1 MTNQGLPSVGTVHS
15 FERTLTDDDM
25 AVFSHLTGDLSPL
38 HTDPDKARRLGFD
51 NALIYGLLA
60 GSLISRLIGMCPLWE
75 NPLCL
80 DQSFRYLL
88 PLYPNETVTIRGTVL
103 SVSPALRMVT
113 LKTEVLRGNR
123 ILIDGEAHVKLL
135 DELPQKPLP

>member
-1 MTNQGLPSVGTVHS
+1 VTRKGLPSVGSVHS
-15 FERTLTDDDM
+15 FERVLTDDDM
-25 AVFSHLTGDLSPL
+25 AIFGRLTGDQSPL
-38 HTDPDKARRLGFD
+38 HTDPDTARRLGFE

-60 GSLISRLIGMCPLWE
+60 GSLISRLIGMWPLWE

-103 SVSPALRMVT
+103 SASPALRMIT
-113 LKTEVLRGNR
+113 LKTEVLRGNH
-123 ILIDGEAHVKLL
+123 LAIDGEAHVKLL
-135 DELPQKPLP
+135 GDIPQEPPQ